1 MKIEKLQTDM
11 IAAMKAK
18 NKIKKEVLADIITLA
33 KNMAIEKKQK
43 DNISEEIVNAAILK
57 AKKTCQEQIDTCP
70 ATRVETLADYQTC
83 MAYINEYAPKMM
95 TEDEVRKF
103 VTEELSKLDNPGRG
117 TAMKVIMPQLK
128 GKADGRTANRI
139 IVEVL
144 NNGGK

>member
-1 MKIEKLQTDM
+1 MKIEKLQADM

-33 KNMAIEKKQK
+33 KNIAIEKKQK

-70 ATRVETLADYQTC
+70 ATRVETLANYQTC

-95 TEDEVRKF
+95 TEDEIRKF
-103 VTEELSKLDNPGRG
+103 VTEELFKLNNPDKG

-128 GKADGRTANRI
+128 GKADGKTANRI

-144 NNGGK
+144 NNNGK